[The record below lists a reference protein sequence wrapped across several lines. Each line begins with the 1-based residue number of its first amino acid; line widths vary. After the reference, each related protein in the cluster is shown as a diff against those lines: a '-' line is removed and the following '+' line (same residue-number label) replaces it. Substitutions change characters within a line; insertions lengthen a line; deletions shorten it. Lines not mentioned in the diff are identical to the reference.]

1 MPLERHEISGKIMDI
16 AKKWHFR
23 ELSITKSCKDEKPR
37 RIAVFCN
44 RANTYLH
51 SCKYTNYYKQID
63 FLLSLFSLTN
73 IVKWSIMQTIES
85 KNETTVFMLRANLP
99 GKLRQERAL

>member
-1 MPLERHEISGKIMDI
+1 MNFWQPNL
-16 AKKWHFR
+16 AKMK
-23 ELSITKSCKDEKPR
+23 KPR
-37 RIAVFCN
+37 RIAAFCN

-99 GKLRQERAL
+99 GKLRQEGAL